1 MEAILLGTTFCK
13 LCRSVFFTCISS
25 TIFQSAMKPVPC
37 LFFYFL
43 AALVT
48 VSAGDYYLPPVVKL
62 CIQMGLFST
71 VYVVCLLL
79 CVLLLTDSATP
90 WGWSSALQMELVE
103 NMSCGIWPWQFAT
116 TPTWQ
121 ILTNAHIVSTF
132 SKEVVR
138 NTEGYKNAAALSFI
152 YVLWFRCMV

>member
-1 MEAILLGTTFCK
+1 MEAILLETTFCQ
-13 LCRSVFFTCISS
+13 LRRSVFFTCISS
-25 TIFQSAMKPVPC
+25 TLFPSTMKPVPC
-37 LFFYFL
+37 LFFFFYFL
-43 AALVT
+43 ATLVT

-79 CVLLLTDSATP
+79 CVLLLTDPTAP

-132 SKEVVR
+132 GKEVVR
-138 NTEGYKNAAALSFI
+138 NTEDYKNAAVLSFLV
-152 YVLWFRCMV
+152 YLCFVV